1 MFMLLCRNFSR
12 EFTLLF
18 LLEMTKLEPVHSSSS
33 SSSSSSTTTTLDKS
47 TNKGEKPTSTSTS
60 TSTSTLPQSLRL
72 DATQDVCLNQLMQVS
87 DEVRLPVFSTSRGKP
102 VIRIHAML
110 RLLVGFFCPRLAAH
124 LDTVQPEWWRPYSYP
139 LEQQDDFV
147 TVGSVP

>member
-18 LLEMTKLEPVHSSSS
+18 LLEMSKLEAVHLSSPSLSSSLS
-33 SSSSSSTTTTLDKS
+33 TLDMS
-47 TNKGEKPTSTSTS
+47 TNKGNEP

-72 DATQDVCLNQLMQVS
+72 DPTQDVCLNQSMQVS
-87 DEVRLPVFSTSRGKP
+87 DEVRLPLFSTARGKS
-102 VIRIHAML
+102 VIRLHAMF
-110 RLLVGFFCPRLAAH
+110 RLLVGFFRPRLAVH
-124 LDTVQPEWWRPYSYP
+124 LDSIQPAWWRPYSYP

-147 TVGSVP
+147 TVCSY